1 MKQHTFNAKYE
12 IGQRIYHLT
21 PESNVVLILN
31 ISYNVRTREIQYLI
45 ALGFNEEVW
54 AFEQELSIDKVII

>member
-1 MKQHTFNAKYE
+1 MKQHTFNAKFE

-21 PESNVVLILN
+21 PESGVGIILN

-45 ALGFNEEVW
+45 ALGFNKEVW
-54 AFEQELSIDKVII
+54 AFEQELSNEKIII